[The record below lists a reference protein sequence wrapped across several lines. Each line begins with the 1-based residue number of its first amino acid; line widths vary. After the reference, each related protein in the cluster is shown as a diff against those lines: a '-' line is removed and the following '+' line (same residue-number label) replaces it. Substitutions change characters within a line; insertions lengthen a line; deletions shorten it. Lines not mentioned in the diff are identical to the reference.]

1 MKNENFFTVQGWMV
15 NELHLSGNRLMLY
28 ALIYGFSQDGKSRFK
43 GASQYLA
50 DCLGITKKTALE
62 TLEKLV
68 KKNYI
73 KKHKSGSKGHEMCD
87 YGVNSE
93 RIKKFSGNKITPQNS
108 LRSQIYTASGN
119 KITPQNSLRSQIYTA
134 SGNEIT
140 PHINIHK
147 DIYNNITSAKAED
160 QKELIPIIQETT
172 KVEPVSPSSAKK
184 RNKELTEEQK
194 PLFHAAKL
202 CFEADGRT
210 KAIMYQDKGSAQ
222 MHMENLKLL
231 VIRCQNIAPGITAD
245 FMRNVLE
252 HFKVLADGRLK
263 GKVTFTPRALITPWV
278 WETVID
284 SLPAADDELTKKI
297 RQNIRGMF
305 Q

>member
-50 DCLGITKKTALE
+50 DCLGITKKTVLE
-62 TLEKLV
+62 MLKYLV
-68 KKNYI
+68 EDKCI
-73 KKHKSGSKGHEMCD
+73 KKYKSGVKGHEICD

-93 RIKKFSGNKITPQNS
+93 RIKKF
-108 LRSQIYTASGN
+108 SGN